1 MYVKQTGNFALI
13 DELAVSLD
21 VPIRELGRIIK
32 WTFPFT
38 KRERKTINTQTGQ
51 RRCWVYSNIARTTN
65 VHSQMLW
72 DEVFNVYMPPNP
84 ETSSMC
90 WTVIK
95 KLVSSQRYLSK
106 KLVLSDIQW
115 ERIYDRIYES
125 TIDVN
130 LRMFHYKFLNNC
142 LYLDQK
148 LQSFKLVD
156 SAKCSF
162 CFNESETIEHLF
174 VDCLETRNFYF
185 KCKSW
190 LEQNEINFPELNFKN
205 ILLGSDSGIME
216 NMLLLLF
223 NSLLYVARIK
233 FKVPTLKEFQHQLI
247 LQEKIEYIIAES
259 KSKIFKHLKKYEKI
273 NALLKKTDL

>member
-1 MYVKQTGNFALI
+1 MIGKGIKIVDQAWQRGKKWKWDRIKQKGWEYSDFLTLRSVI
-13 DELAVSLD
+13 DAIPTDWKNKLNQD
-21 VPIRELGRIIK
+21 
-32 WTFPFT
+32 
-38 KRERKTINTQTGQ
+38 Q
-51 RRCWVYSNIARTTN
+51 YTTN
-65 VHSQMLW
+65 TISSVRTLTLNATPTILSKISSKMLYW
-72 DEVFNVYMPPNP
+72 EFI
-84 ETSSMC
+84 S
-90 WTVIK
+90 K
-95 KLVSSQRYLSK
+95 KFVKPSSQRYLSK

-130 LRMFHYKFLNNC
+130 LRMFQDKILNNC
-142 LYLDQK
+142 LYLNQK

-190 LEQNEINFPELNFKN
+190 LKQNEISNFPELNFKN

-223 NSLLYVARIK
+223 KRLLYVARNK

-273 NALLKKTDL
+273 NA